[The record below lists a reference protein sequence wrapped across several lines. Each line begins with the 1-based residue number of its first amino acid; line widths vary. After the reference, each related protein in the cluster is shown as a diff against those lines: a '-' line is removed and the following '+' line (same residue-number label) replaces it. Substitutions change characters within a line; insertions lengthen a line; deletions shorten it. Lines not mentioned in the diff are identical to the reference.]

1 MKNVLLVRMGEIFL
15 KGDNRM
21 FFIKALVRHIK
32 KAVDGTGASVELT
45 QGRIFLRDITDMED
59 VIRRVTR
66 VFGVHSVSPVVQCEK
81 TMDAICREAVEM
93 MKPLSGTFKCAARRA
108 DKRFPLDSMQINEE
122 VGYQVLTACPQLT
135 VDVHK
140 PQHEL
145 NIEVRENAY
154 LYVEKIPA
162 VGGMPVGTNGKAML
176 LLSGG
181 IDSPVA
187 GYMIAKRGVQL
198 NCIHY
203 HSFPFTSEQA
213 KQKVIDLAKQLSA
226 YAGPIRMYVVP
237 FTELQQELYQKCPE
251 SQLTILMR
259 RYMMRIANRIAH
271 RANCSALITG
281 ESIGQVASQ
290 TMDGLCCTNAVCD
303 MPVFRPLIGF
313 DKTEIM
319 DYAEKIG
326 TYETSI
332 LPYEDCCTIFT
343 PKHPQTKPRVEQL
356 IESEKLID
364 GEGLIRRAIEGIEIL
379 NIMPKTD
386 KLPRNAHIDEA

>member
-32 KAVDGTGASVELT
+32 KAVDGTGCSVELT

-66 VFGVHSVSPVVQCEK
+66 VFGVHSVSPVVQYEK

-93 MKPLSGTFKCAARRA
+93 MRPLSGTFKCAARRA

-187 GYMIAKRGVQL
+187 GFQLMRRGV
-198 NCIHY
+198 NINAVHFF
-203 HSFPFTSEQA
+203 SFPYTSEHA
-213 KQKVIDLAKQLSA
+213 KEKVLDLAKILGS
-226 YAGPIRMYVVP
+226 YGGGMKVYIVP
-237 FTELQQELYQKCPE
+237 FTEIQMQIHEKCPDAMGT
-251 SQLTILMR
+251 LLMR
-259 RYMMRIANRIAH
+259 RYMMRIADEIA
-271 RANCSALITG
+271 RRDGAQALITG
-281 ESIGQVASQ
+281 ESLGQVASQ
-290 TMDGLCCTNAVCD
+290 TMEALACTDAVVN
-303 MPVFRPLIGF
+303 MPVFRPLIGL
-313 DKTEIM
+313 DKLEITQI
-319 DYAEKIG
+319 ATKIG

-332 LPYEDCCTIFT
+332 LPYEDCCTVFT
-343 PKHPQTKPRVEQL
+343 PRHPMTKPKIEALVEAEQAL
-356 IESEKLID
+356 DTEALVREAV
-364 GEGLIRRAIEGIEIL
+364 ENTEGIL
-379 NIMPKTD
+379 V
-386 KLPRNAHIDEA
+386 

>member
-32 KAVDGTGASVELT
+32 KAVDGTGALVELT

-364 GEGLIRRAIEGIEIL
+364 GEGLIRRAIEGIEII
-379 NIMPKTD
+379 NIMP
-386 KLPRNAHIDEA
+386 

>member
-15 KGDNRM
+15 KGDNRN
-21 FFIKALVRHIK
+21 FFIKALVRHIR
-32 KAVDGTGASVELT
+32 KAVEGTGCALELT
-45 QGRIFLRDITDMED
+45 QGRIFLREINDMDD

-66 VFGVHSVSPVVQCEK
+66 VFGVHSVSPVVECEK
-81 TMDAICREAVEM
+81 DIEAIAAQAVELM
-93 MKPLSGTFKCAARRA
+93 QPLSGTFKCVARRA
-108 DKRFPLDSMQINEE
+108 DKRFPMDSMQINEE
-122 VGYQVLTACPQLT
+122 IGYRVLTACPNLK

-145 NIEVRENAY
+145 SIEIREKAY

-187 GYMIAKRGVQL
+187 GYLIAKRGVQL

-213 KQKVIDLAKQLSA
+213 KQKVVDLARLLSA

-237 FTELQQELYQKCPE
+237 FTEIQQELYQKCPE

-259 RYMMRIANRIAH
+259 RYMMRIANRVARRAH
-271 RANCSALITG
+271 CQALITG

-319 DYAEKIG
+319 EVAERIG

-356 IESEKLID
+356 EESETLID
-364 GEGLIRRAIEGIEIL
+364 GEELIRRAMEGIEII
-379 NIMPKTD
+379 NIQP
-386 KLPRNAHIDEA
+386 

>member
-213 KQKVIDLAKQLSA
+213 KQKVIDLARQLSA

-379 NIMPKTD
+379 NIMP
-386 KLPRNAHIDEA
+386 

>member
-290 TMDGLCCTNAVCD
+290 TMDGLCCTNEVCD

-319 DYAEKIG
+319 NYAEKIG

-364 GEGLIRRAIEGIEIL
+364 GEGLIRRAIEGIEII
-379 NIMPKTD
+379 NIMP
-386 KLPRNAHIDEA
+386 

>member
-176 LLSGG
+176 LLSGV

-213 KQKVIDLAKQLSA
+213 KQKVIDLARQLSA

-379 NIMPKTD
+379 NIMP
-386 KLPRNAHIDEA
+386 

>member
-145 NIEVRENAY
+145 NIEVRDIAY
-154 LYVEKIPA
+154 LYVEKLPA
-162 VGGMPVGTNGKAML
+162 VGGRPVGTNGKAML

-364 GEGLIRRAIEGIEIL
+364 GEGLIRRAIEGIEII
-379 NIMPKTD
+379 NIMP
-386 KLPRNAHIDEA
+386 

>member
-15 KGDNRM
+15 KGDNRN
-21 FFIKALVRHIK
+21 FFIKALVRHIRR
-32 KAVDGTGASVELT
+32 AVEGTGCTLELT
-45 QGRIFLRDITDMED
+45 QGRIFLREIEDMEE
-59 VIRRVTR
+59 VVRRVTR
-66 VFGVHSVSPVVQCEK
+66 VFGVHSVSPVVECDKVME
-81 TMDAICREAVEM
+81 AICKTAVELM
-93 MKPLSGTFKCAARRA
+93 RPLEGTFKVSARRA
-108 DKRFPLDSMQINEE
+108 DKRFPMDSMQINEE
-122 VGYQVLTACPQLT
+122 VGYQVLEACAQLK

-140 PQHEL
+140 PRHVLSVE
-145 NIEVRENAY
+145 IREKAY

-187 GYMIAKRGVQL
+187 GYRIAKRGVQL
-198 NCIHY
+198 NCIHF

-213 KQKVIDLAKQLSA
+213 KQKVVDLAKLLSA

-237 FTELQQELYQKCPE
+237 FTEIQQELYQKCPE

-259 RYMMRIANRIAH
+259 RFMMRIADRVAG
-271 RANCSALITG
+271 RAKCQALVTG

-290 TMDGLCCTNAVCD
+290 TMDGLCCTDKVCSR
-303 MPVFRPLIGF
+303 PVFRPLIGF

-319 DYAEKIG
+319 DSAVEIG

-343 PKHPQTKPRVEQL
+343 PKHPLTKPRPEL
-356 IESEKLID
+356 LEESEKLID
-364 GEGLIRRAIEGIEIL
+364 GEALIQRAIEGIEIL
-379 NIMPKTD
+379 NI
-386 KLPRNAHIDEA
+386 LP

>member
-32 KAVDGTGASVELT
+32 KAVDGTGCSVELT

-66 VFGVHSVSPVVQCEK
+66 VFGVHSVSPVVQCDK

-379 NIMPKTD
+379 NIMP
-386 KLPRNAHIDEA
+386 

>member
-1 MKNVLLVRMGEIFL
+1 MSIKNVLLVRMGEIWL
-15 KGDNRM
+15 KGENRN
-21 FFIKALVRHIK
+21 FFVKALARRIK
-32 KAVDGTGASVELT
+32 KAIENTGATLEVT
-45 QGRIFLRDITDMED
+45 QGRMFVRNIDDMDE
-59 VIRRVTR
+59 VIAKVTK

-81 TMDAICREAVEM
+81 DVQAIYDTAIEM
-93 MKPLSGTFKCAARRA
+93 MTSMTGTFKVIARRA
-108 DKRFPLDSMQINEE
+108 DKRFPMNSTMLNEE
-122 VGYQVLTACPQLT
+122 IGHEVLVHCPQMK
-135 VDVHK
+135 VDVHN
-140 PQHEL
+140 PDHEL
-145 NIEVRENAY
+145 NVEVRENVY

-198 NCIHY
+198 NAIHY

-213 KQKVIDLAKQLSA
+213 KQKVIDLAKMLA
-226 YAGPIRMYVVP
+226 EYAGPIRLYVVP
-237 FTELQQELYQKCPE
+237 FTEMQQELYEKCPD

-259 RYMMRIANRIAH
+259 RYMMRIANEVAKK
-271 RANCSALITG
+271 ANCTALITG

-290 TMDGLCCTNAVCD
+290 TMDGLVCSNAVCD

-313 DKTEIM
+313 DKSDIM
-319 DYAEKIG
+319 NEAVKIG

-343 PKHPQTKPRVEQL
+343 PRHPQTKPKVDQL
-356 IESEKLID
+356 LESEKLID
-364 GEGLIRRAIEGIEIL
+364 GEGIIKRAIEGIEII
-379 NIMPKTD
+379 NIMP
-386 KLPRNAHIDEA
+386 

>member
-379 NIMPKTD
+379 NIMP
-386 KLPRNAHIDEA
+386 